1 MKIHRLDSGSVIY
14 EGVHCRLT
22 IERPR
27 PGIVLMTISGRDV
40 GEFGDAPMSEL
51 LNGMD
56 IGEPMELF
64 IDARNAQGASLDVSN
79 DWAQWLGKQ
88 RARFRQIN
96 MLTGSRFVQITA
108 DFVRRFAALADIM
121 RIYTEGTAF
130 DDALAESKRN
140 LGER

>member
-1 MKIHRLDSGSVIY
+1 
-14 EGVHCRLT
+14 
-22 IERPR
+22 
-27 PGIVLMTISGRDV
+27 
-40 GEFGDAPMSEL
+40 
-51 LNGMD
+51 MD
-56 IGEPMELF
+56 LF

-121 RIYTEGTAF
+121 RIYTEGAAF

-140 LGER
+140 LGERKRGGLA